1 MTLYEEKMKYYSFVV
16 ALIGIIS
23 LLVYLLTPLQSY
35 SLGLFIGLIFGYVN
49 LWTIYRK
56 TIVVGRAAS
65 SRGTHQ
71 SVFSLVWAG
80 LGFLVRAAIA
90 LFAIWLAFL
99 YPENIHLLSVITGFS
114 LIYIIILI
122 DMIIQFVRK
131 R

>member
-1 MTLYEEKMKYYSFVV
+1 MILFERKMKYYSFIV
-16 ALIGIIS
+16 ALIS
-23 LLVYLLTPLQSY
+23 VSTLLVFLLTPLESY
-35 SLGLFIGLIFGYVN
+35 SIGLFIGLIFGYVN

-65 SRGTHQ
+65 RETNQ
-71 SVFSLVWAG
+71 SAFTLVWAG
-80 LGFLVRAAIA
+80 LGFLVRIAIA
-90 LFAIWLAFL
+90 LFAIWLAIL
-99 YPENIHLLSVITGFS
+99 YPEHINLFSVITGFS